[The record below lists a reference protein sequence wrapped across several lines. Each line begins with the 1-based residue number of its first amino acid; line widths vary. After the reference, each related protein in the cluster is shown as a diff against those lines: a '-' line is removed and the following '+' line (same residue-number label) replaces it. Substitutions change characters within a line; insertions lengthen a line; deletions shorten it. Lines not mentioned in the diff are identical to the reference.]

1 MKPLVYSRGF
11 SRFGAGRVR
20 GGGFVVGAMWIR
32 RLCSTFES
40 RVVPVLTKPT
50 RDDSRSLWG
59 SLLYLQNGEHARESQ
74 PPAAVEHRVEP
85 DGSKFAPAMFWASS
99 MDSNSLV
106 NDREPLEP
114 AAMTRPVPSNFRG
127 D

>member
-1 MKPLVYSRGF
+1 MRTL
-11 SRFGAGRVR
+11 
-20 GGGFVVGAMWIR
+20 
-32 RLCSTFES
+32 RLC
-40 RVVPVLTKPT
+40 LTEMA
-50 RDDSRSLWG
+50 SALS
-59 SLLYLQNGEHARESQ
+59 ARESQ